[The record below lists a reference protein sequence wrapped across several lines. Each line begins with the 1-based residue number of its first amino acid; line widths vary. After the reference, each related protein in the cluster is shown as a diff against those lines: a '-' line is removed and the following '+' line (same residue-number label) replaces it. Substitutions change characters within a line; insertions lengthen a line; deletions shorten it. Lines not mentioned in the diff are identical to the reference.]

1 MEVESVQIQENG
13 NRNGSFSFGII
24 ITLNTW
30 FAKYSISKAI
40 KYLVWSVFDK
50 KKSLF
55 FIFCFGIITIIRLN
69 WGDAVENFEFWFV

>member
-40 KYLVWSVFDK
+40 KYLVWSVFLLEK
-50 KKSLF
+50 VLVFLF
-55 FIFCFGIITIIRLN
+55 
-69 WGDAVENFEFWFV
+69 

>member
-30 FAKYSISKAI
+30 FAKYSISFFSYAI
-40 KYLVWSVFDK
+40 LKY
-50 KKSLF
+50 
-55 FIFCFGIITIIRLN
+55 TIISLN
-69 WGDAVENFEFWFV
+69 

>member
-40 KYLVWSVFDK
+40 KYLVWSVLCLKRCLFSFFSYAILK
-50 KKSLF
+50 YTIFSYAILKYTVISL
-55 FIFCFGIITIIRLN
+55 N
-69 WGDAVENFEFWFV
+69 